1 MDTTQN
7 KSDLIAKMT
16 DLQKLDGKTLSDE
29 KFEIKSYFKELN
41 VSEARMKFHIRSS
54 MVHSVKMNYPS
65 DPQFRNN
72 LWECQHCAYIDTQ
85 SHIILTCPA
94 YEDLRV
100 NKDLDNDK
108 DIVQFFKEV
117 LDRRDDK

>member
-1 MDTTQN
+1 MRNKIEEQN

-16 DLQKLDGKTLSDE
+16 DLQKLDGKTLSEE

-65 DPQFRNN
+65 CLVRYSAHAIF
-72 LWECQHCAYIDTQ
+72 
-85 SHIILTCPA
+85 
-94 YEDLRV
+94 
-100 NKDLDNDK
+100 
-108 DIVQFFKEV
+108 
-117 LDRRDDK
+117 